1 MFANAKIPYLYYLK
15 YSGILMYI
23 GIQKYSVKILL
34 MPRISDMEKVK
45 MCSSQFVLAINDT
58 LNVFN
63 GKWKLP
69 IIGSLLYGKKRFKE
83 LEREVVGITPRMLS
97 KELKD
102 LEMNGVVRR
111 TVYDTIPVTVE
122 YELTKS
128 GMQLR
133 NVLDGMIEWGLQHRK
148 RVMKESKAKDAAA

>member
-1 MFANAKIPYLYYLK
+1 MSRLSDIER
-15 YSGILMYI
+15 
-23 GIQKYSVKILL
+23 VK
-34 MPRISDMEKVK
+34 S
-45 MCSSQFVLAINDT
+45 CSSQFVLAINDT

-83 LEREVVGITPRMLS
+83 LEREVTGITPRMLS

-102 LEMNGVVRR
+102 LEMNGVVKR

-128 GMQLR
+128 GQQLQ
-133 NVLDGMIEWGLQHRK
+133 NVLDQMIEWGMQHRK
-148 RVMKESKAKDAAA
+148 QVMKTKQKDEVVV